1 MPLMTTGADGLEWDA
16 GNSAKCQKHGL
27 SIADIEYVVRH
38 AATLIFA
45 DTKNSEQESRLIAIG
60 KTEAGRFA
68 FVAFTPR
75 RQEALILLRPISARY
90 MHRKEIKKYEKESA
104 ALQNR

>member
-1 MPLMTTGADGLEWDA
+1 VEEP
-16 GNSAKCQKHGL
+16 
-27 SIADIEYVVRH
+27 R
-38 AATLIFA
+38 F
-45 DTKNSEQESRLIAIG
+45 IAIG
-60 KTEAGRFA
+60 KTGLGRFA

-75 RQEALILLRPISARY
+75 LRGSMRLLRPITARY